1 MSAIRK
7 VSAGVAGAALLLGG
21 ISAPALATPP
31 SAAVA
36 IVRTADQAAQEAL
49 STAVTQARTAY
60 AVAIAEAKAERKA
73 DLVGPKA
80 ERAVALS
87 AATTKAERRL
97 AKRQYARAAAPIQDA
112 YASAKSAAAAT
123 RDAAIEVALAT
134 YLAATGRP
142 ELATALRAYRDAT
155 AQARA
160 TLALALQTARAT
172 YRTDTADEREL
183 LMADL
188 ELAETATERQAAWQA
203 FLDGSQGERKAQ
215 QASVRAARSTYF
227 SAMRIA
233 RATFKADTGVSIRSL
248 MRQAF
253 GN

>member
-73 DLVGPKA
+73 DLVGP
-80 ERAVALS
+80 
-87 AATTKAERRL
+87 KAERRL

-183 LMADL
+183 LVADL

>member
-1 MSAIRK
+1 MFAVRK
-7 VSAGVAGAALLLGG
+7 VSAGVAGVALILGG
-21 ISAPALATPP
+21 VCGPVPATPL
-31 SAAVA
+31 SAAASV
-36 IVRTADQAAQEAL
+36 VRTADPAAQEAL
-49 STAVTQARTAY
+49 SAAVTQARAAY
-60 AVAIAEAKAERKA
+60 SAAIAEAKAERKA

-80 ERAVALS
+80 ERTAAL
-87 AATTKAERRL
+87 AAASTKAERRL
-97 AKRQYARAAAPIQDA
+97 AKRQYARAAAPVQQE

-134 YLAATGRP
+134 YLAAIGRP
-142 ELATALRAYRDAT
+142 EQATALQAYRDGT
-155 AQARA
+155 TQARA
-160 TLALALQTARAT
+160 TLALALQTARTT

-183 LMADL
+183 LLADL
-188 ELAETATERQAAWQA
+188 ELADTAADRQAAWRA
-203 FLDGSQGERKAQ
+203 FLDGSQAERKAQ

-253 GN
+253 GS